1 LTPPPS
7 RARATANAT
16 AKAKIETKAK
26 IKAKTKATHQPGEVR
41 IIGGIW
47 KRTKI
52 TVLDREGLRPTPD
65 RVRETLF
72 NWIGPSLEGWRVL
85 DAFAGTG
92 ALGFEAASRGAA
104 RVVCLERDVALVR
117 AMQAQQAKLD
127 ASSIAIEVTDALGWM
142 SRAPREAFEL
152 VLLDPPFAG
161 GLLGPAIERAQPL
174 LARGGWLY
182 VEADERLSPPPGLV
196 EHRHLSAGRVHA
208 HLWHQ
213 AA

>member
-1 LTPPPS
+1 LTKPTRS
-7 RARATANAT
+7 SIRTT
-16 AKAKIETKAK
+16 
-26 IKAKTKATHQPGEVR
+26 PGEVR
-41 IIGGIW
+41 IIGGAW

-92 ALGFEAASRGAA
+92 ALGFEAASRGASK
-104 RVVCLERDVALVR
+104 VVCLERDVALVR
-117 AMQAQQAKLD
+117 AMQAQQAKLE
-127 ASSIAIEVTDALGWM
+127 ARSIAIEIADAIGWM

-152 VLLDPPFAG
+152 VLLDPPFESD
-161 GLLGPAIERAQPL
+161 LLRPAIERAQPL
-174 LARGGWLY
+174 LARGGWLS
-182 VEADERLSPPPGLV
+182 VEADERLEPPAGLV
-196 EHRHLSAGRVHA
+196 AYRHMTAGRVHA
-208 HLWHQ
+208 HMWHL